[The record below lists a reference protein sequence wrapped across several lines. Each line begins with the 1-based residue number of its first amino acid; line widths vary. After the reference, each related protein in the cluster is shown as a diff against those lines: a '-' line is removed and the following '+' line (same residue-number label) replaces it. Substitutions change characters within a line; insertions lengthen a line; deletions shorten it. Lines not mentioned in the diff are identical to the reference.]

1 MILGQIRSGLED
13 EILAPRSLSPAKGE
27 EKNWREERGGGD
39 ETKRIETR
47 NLNGLCPLFATT
59 ITRKESPGN
68 FEGVRAIP
76 IRGPFVRIGHWRAG
90 VEKRARV

>member
-1 MILGQIRSGLED
+1 MDKFDPALKMKFLRREV
-13 EILAPRSLSPAKGE
+13 LARPKERRRIGE
-27 EKNWREERGGGD
+27 KRGGEGD
-39 ETKRIETR
+39 ETERIETR

-76 IRGPFVRIGHWRAG
+76 IRDPFVRIGHWRAG